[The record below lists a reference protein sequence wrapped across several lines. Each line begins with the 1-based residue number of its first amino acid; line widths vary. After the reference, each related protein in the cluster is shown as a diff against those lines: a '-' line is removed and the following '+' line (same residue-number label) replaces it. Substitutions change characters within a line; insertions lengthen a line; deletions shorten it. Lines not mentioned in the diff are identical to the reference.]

1 MVQSVLEFLTW
12 RGRVA
17 HVLLELADYWGTLT
31 GSGITVI
38 HGMISQRELA
48 AMAGVAR
55 ENVSRVLSEWKRS
68 KIISLSD
75 HSLEIHNKSA
85 LQQEMEVVK
94 S

>member
-1 MVQSVLEFLTW
+1 
-12 RGRVA
+12 
-17 HVLLELADYWGTLT
+17 VLLELADSWGTLT
-31 GSGITVI
+31 SSGTTLID
-38 HGMISQRELA
+38 GMISQQELA

-55 ENVSRVLSEWKRS
+55 ENVSRVMSEWKRR

-75 HSLEIHNKSA
+75 QTLEIHNKYA

>member
-1 MVQSVLEFLTW
+1 
-12 RGRVA
+12 
-17 HVLLELADYWGTLT
+17 
-31 GSGITVI
+31 
-38 HGMISQRELA
+38 
-48 AMAGVAR
+48 MAGVAR